1 MRMSDMDEPPGLRRK
16 RDLPFPY
23 NQDLSGVLR
32 NLRRRTPMGR
42 RRLANSPETA
52 AFLAAGMRLLDRH
65 FGPGTQQR
73 VNSEFLLLGPLSQR
87 RVADEFHGNPPPFIR
102 DGNGGSMLRDR
113 WEPHS
118 DFIVDLLNFALWREN
133 YRPEHRKQRK
143 ANLRRLVRGPD
154 FASAVH
160 EVAHRH
166 TAEGVDLPQ
175 VRLSLALMAAAE
187 GDEEV
192 RRIISAVYGDYL
204 GSWKQLYGTVMR
216 VRGLRLREGLTR
228 DDLANVLSAA
238 NDGTTLRALGDPG
251 AGVLGHDSDRS
262 LMGLVALAVIYAFL
276 ETEEEASG
284 LTLEQ
289 AVAARFDRLMF

>member
-1 MRMSDMDEPPGLRRK
+1 MSDTDDPSGPRRK
-16 RDLPFPY
+16 RDLPYPY

-32 NLRRRTPMGR
+32 NLKRITPLGR

-52 AFLAAGMRLLDRH
+52 AFLAVGMRLLDRH
-65 FGPGTQQR
+65 FGPGSKQR

-87 RVADEFHGNPPPFIR
+87 RVAEEFHRNPPPFIQN
-102 DGNGGSMLRDR
+102 GNGESMLRDR

-118 DFIVDLLNFALWREN
+118 NFIIDLLNFALWREN
-133 YRPEHRKQRK
+133 YRPEYRKQRK
-143 ANLRRLVRGPD
+143 ANIKSLVGGPD

-166 TAEGVDLPQ
+166 AAEGVDLPQ

-187 GDEEV
+187 GDDEV

-204 GSWKQLYGTVMR
+204 SSWKQLYGTVMR
-216 VRGLRLREGLTR
+216 VRHLRLREGLTR
-228 DDLANVLSAA
+228 DDLANALSAA
-238 NDGTTLRALGDPG
+238 NDGMTLRAIGDPG
-251 AGVLGHDSDRS
+251 SGVVDHDNNRS

-276 ETEEEASG
+276 EPDEDASG

-289 AVAARFDRLMF
+289 AVAARFERRLY